1 MKPKPTAS
9 KKTAAAAPSQV
20 NERKRAG
27 AQAGGSLRTS
37 AFYGKWRAA
46 MTAIE
51 QEVRGNG
58 GVYPQNDGQLDLTEL
73 ARRAGSVMN
82 SLYPARHADFKMDVD
97 DFIDQMNLLA
107 PAKNPVEKEP
117 GPTWEE
123 LYKMTV
129 TNYQAEM
136 LTWRSDRARREAAET
151 RIEEL
156 EATLVR
162 HLATIDALTQQ
173 VTELTQGR
181 VVPIGAKKG
190 GS

>member
-1 MKPKPTAS
+1 MKPKAAAS
-9 KKTAAAAPSQV
+9 KKAAAAAPSQA

-27 AQAGGSLRTS
+27 AQAAGALRTE
-37 AFYGKWRAA
+37 AFYAKWRAA

-51 QEVRGNG
+51 QEVIGNR
-58 GVYPQNDGQLDLTEL
+58 GVYPQNDGELDLTEL
-73 ARRAGSVMN
+73 ARRAGAVMN

-97 DFIDQMNLLA
+97 EFIDRMKLLA
-107 PAKNPVEKEP
+107 PAKSPVEKES

-129 TNYQAEM
+129 TNYQADA

-151 RIEEL
+151 RAEEL
-156 EATLVR
+156 EGTLAR
-162 HLATIDALTQQ
+162 HLSTIDALTQQ
-173 VTELTQGR
+173 LAELTQGR

>member
-1 MKPKPTAS
+1 MKPKAAAS
-9 KKTAAAAPSQV
+9 KKTAAAAPSQA

-27 AQAGGSLRTS
+27 AKAGGALRTD

-46 MTAIE
+46 MAAIE
-51 QEVRGNG
+51 QEIVGNR

-73 ARRAGSVMN
+73 ARRAGAVMN
-82 SLYPARHADFKMDVD
+82 SLYPARHADFKMEVD
-97 DFIDQMNLLA
+97 DFIDRMNLLA
-107 PAKNPVEKEP
+107 PAKNPAVKAP

-129 TNYQAEM
+129 TNYQADA
-136 LTWRSDRARREAAET
+136 LTWRSDRARREAAEA
-151 RIEEL
+151 RLEEL
-156 EATLVR
+156 EATLAR
-162 HLATIDALTQQ
+162 HLSTIDALTQQ
-173 VTELTQGR
+173 IAELTQGR